1 MSDSIRKRMESM
13 SKALLPD
20 LEQAEKQL
28 GYLKESLVL
37 ATKMGED
44 ISDEQAAVAQ
54 LEAMIASLKKAVA
67 KKTA

>member
-1 MSDSIRKRMESM
+1 MSDSIRKRMASM

-28 GYLKESLVL
+28 GYLKESLAL
-37 ATKMGED
+37 AVKMGED

-67 KKTA
+67 KKIV

>member
-20 LEQAEKQL
+20 LEQAEKPL
-28 GYLKESLVL
+28 GYLKESLAL
-37 ATKMGED
+37 AVKMGED

-67 KKTA
+67 KKIV

>member
-28 GYLKESLVL
+28 GYLKESLAL
-37 ATKMGED
+37 AVKMGED

-67 KKTA
+67 KKIV

>member
-1 MSDSIRKRMESM
+1 MSDSIRKRMETM

-28 GYLKESLVL
+28 GYLKESLAL
-37 ATKMGED
+37 AVKMGED

-67 KKTA
+67 KKIV

>member
-1 MSDSIRKRMESM
+1 MSDSIRKRMADM

>member
-28 GYLKESLVL
+28 GYLKDSLAL
-37 ATKMGED
+37 AVKMGED

-67 KKTA
+67 KKIV

>member
-1 MSDSIRKRMESM
+1 MSDSIRKRMDSM

-28 GYLKESLVL
+28 GYLKESLAL
-37 ATKMGED
+37 AVKMGED
-44 ISDEQAAVAQ
+44 ISDEQAAVTQ
-54 LEAMIASLKKAVA
+54 LEAMVASLKKAVA

>member
-1 MSDSIRKRMESM
+1 MDSM

-28 GYLKESLVL
+28 GYLKESLAL
-37 ATKMGED
+37 AVKMGED
-44 ISDEQAAVAQ
+44 ISDEQAAVTQ
-54 LEAMIASLKKAVA
+54 LEAMVASLKKAVA

>member
-28 GYLKESLVL
+28 GYLKESLAL
-37 ATKMGED
+37 AVKMGED

>member
-1 MSDSIRKRMESM
+1 MSDSIRKRMDSM

-44 ISDEQAAVAQ
+44 ISDEQAAVTQ

-67 KKTA
+67 KKIV

>member
-1 MSDSIRKRMESM
+1 MSDSIRKRMETM

-28 GYLKESLVL
+28 GYLKESLAL
-37 ATKMGED
+37 AVKMGED